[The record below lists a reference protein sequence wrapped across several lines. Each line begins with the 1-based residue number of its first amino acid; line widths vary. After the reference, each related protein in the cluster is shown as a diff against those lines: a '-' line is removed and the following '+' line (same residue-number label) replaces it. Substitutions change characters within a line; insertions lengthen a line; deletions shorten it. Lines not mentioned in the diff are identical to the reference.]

1 MEVGTGHRVST
12 RQHEI
17 EEEIQQVRNEPAP
30 NVQDQESFPTLGGK
44 KGTPL
49 GGGGAAPKPKA
60 TTSYRSLSSQN
71 INSRE
76 DFPTLGGG
84 APLAPAPNWNNTTKA
99 ANKAGVSEFAVKSK
113 KKKNK
118 VNLSTKS
125 SYTPE
130 NPASAHVPASS
141 TTQWSAEPDRFVE
154 KSQLELRAEKEAKQ
168 RTAQAKQKGP
178 TKSDFPTLGA
188 SKPAQQAFWGVP
200 GASIAKSGN
209 TGKKKVIKGAG
220 AAVPRVDF
228 SNKKPK
234 ISSPPPK
241 NTKKTP
247 LTIDAITASL
257 ADNSIEPEIKK
268 GSNESGKIL
277 LIRLQRVED
286 W

>member
-1 MEVGTGHRVST
+1 MGFKDIDEVVRHFRKKHFLCEHPDCKDNPLISVMRIEFDLNVHIADKHGGINKKDLRMEVGTGHRVST

-49 GGGGAAPKPKA
+49 GGGGGAAPKPKA

-118 VNLSTKS
+118 VNL
-125 SYTPE
+125 
-130 NPASAHVPASS
+130 
-141 TTQWSAEPDRFVE
+141 
-154 KSQLELRAEKEAKQ
+154 
-168 RTAQAKQKGP
+168 
-178 TKSDFPTLGA
+178 
-188 SKPAQQAFWGVP
+188 
-200 GASIAKSGN
+200 
-209 TGKKKVIKGAG
+209 
-220 AAVPRVDF
+220 
-228 SNKKPK
+228 
-234 ISSPPPK
+234 
-241 NTKKTP
+241 
-247 LTIDAITASL
+247 
-257 ADNSIEPEIKK
+257 
-268 GSNESGKIL
+268 
-277 LIRLQRVED
+277 
-286 W
+286 